1 MATLILSKEKAFE
14 TKLIILL
21 IVVLSIGCS
30 SQNEKRKE
38 VVKKKYPNGQVKVT
52 FNGFTY
58 RMYDEK
64 GRMIEHYGNREL
76 VDDNSNFRTQIGYEK
91 RKVVVREYVFDDS
104 NTSCKI
110 TNENDCV
117 MIIMYFDSESYD
129 ESTRFEIYQPIFIKD
144 KYISHEL
151 FETQNGKD
159 KNYYLRYLPIYLK

>member
-1 MATLILSKEKAFE
+1 MVIPILSKEKAFE

-38 VVKKKYPNGQVKVT
+38 IVKKKYPNGQVKVT

-64 GRMIEHYGNREL
+64 GRMIEHYGNRKL
-76 VDDNSNFRTQIGYEK
+76 VDASSNFRTQISYEK
-91 RKVVVREYVFDDS
+91 RKVVVKEYIFDDS

-110 TNENDCV
+110 INENDCV

-129 ESTRFEIYQPIFIKD
+129 ESTRFEVYQPVYLSG
-144 KYISHEL
+144 KYVRHKL

-159 KNYYLRYLPIYLK
+159 KNYYLRYLPIYLR